1 MSAIIYIPNDSA
13 AISIGADQVAALIA
27 QEAVKRSLDVTII
40 RNGTRGALWLETLV
54 EVVTPQGRTA
64 YGPVQPSDVSSLFD
78 ADFLSGGTHPLSLG
92 LTEEIAWFAGQDR
105 VTYKRVG
112 IIDPLSLKDY
122 ESLGGLVGLRKAIA
136 QSGPEIVAEVTASG
150 LRGRG
155 GAGFPAGIK
164 WKTVLDAQADQKYV

>member
-1 MSAIIYIPNDSA
+1 MSTIIYVPNDSA
-13 AISIGADQVAALIA
+13 AISIGADQVAARIA

-54 EVVTPQGRTA
+54 EVVTPQGRVA
-64 YGPVQPSDVSSLFD
+64 YGPVQPEDVSSLFD
-78 ADFLSGGTHPLSLG
+78 ADFLNAGAHPLALG
-92 LTEEIAWFAGQDR
+92 ATDDIEWFKEQDR

-122 ESLGGLVGLRKAIA
+122 ESHGGLIGLRKAVTL
-136 QSGPEIVAEVTASG
+136 SGAEIVSEVTASG

-155 GAGFPAGIK
+155 S
-164 WKTVLDAQADQKYV
+164 WLSCRN